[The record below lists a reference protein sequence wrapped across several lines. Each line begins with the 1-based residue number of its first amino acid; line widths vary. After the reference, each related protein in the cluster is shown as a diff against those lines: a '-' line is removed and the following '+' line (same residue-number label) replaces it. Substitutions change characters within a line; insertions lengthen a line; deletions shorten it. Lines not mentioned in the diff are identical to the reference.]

1 MVTLAQAKQRISNK
15 WDWEATNN
23 NYPVILWG
31 PPGIGKTELIY
42 SLVAE
47 RMGEELK
54 KKFVEDTKGFEK
66 ESKEYTEAKAELDR
80 KLKVLD
86 FDVPTHD
93 FLEMIAPHCLIL
105 RLAERPIEQL
115 QGVVV
120 PSMSN
125 EENFARFV
133 MPENLVRVKDS
144 DWGIIFLDELDKAS
158 DSKFGAATHIMENRV
173 VGDLQLSK
181 GWYVIAAANR
191 EEDSI
196 LANPIPAELRNRS
209 ANIEVEGDVETW
221 IKWAV
226 DHNVRKDIIL
236 FHKFNSGEWLC
247 NYDLEQTYSY
257 PTPRSWTM
265 ASRVIDK
272 LEQRMKP
279 DYNDPESVEAFN
291 NVVRNELAD
300 FVGKQAQAEFF
311 QYRELYLKFNVKAIL
326 EGDER
331 VPNRETRKNE
341 SSLISDQCV
350 AAFAVADQVNV
361 DQLIVEKANEKNKYK
376 AKYNEKYVKNLVTFI
391 GDLLPEIRTI
401 YLRQIHATRI
411 MNVIVDSGLAEDQI
425 DELVRFIAA

>member
-1 MVTLAQAKQRISNK
+1 MVTLAQAKQRILNK
-15 WDWEATNN
+15 WDWEVSAN

-47 RMGEELK
+47 RMGEELR
-54 KKFVEDTKGFEK
+54 KKFVEDVEK
-66 ESKEYTEAKAELDR
+66 LEKDSDEYNDKKNELDK
-80 KLKVLD
+80 KLAVLD
-86 FDVPTHD
+86 FDVPTPE
-93 FLEMIAPHCLIL
+93 FLEMIEKHCLVL

-120 PSMSN
+120 PSISK

-133 MPENLVRVKDS
+133 MPENLVKVKNS

-173 VGDLQLSK
+173 VGDLQLGN

-196 LANPIPAELRNRS
+196 LANPIPAELRNRC
-209 ANIEVEGDVETW
+209 ANIEVESDMETW

-236 FHKFNSGEWLC
+236 FHKFNGGQWLS
-247 NYDLEQTYSY
+247 NYDVEQTYSY

-272 LEQRMKP
+272 LEERMRP
-279 DYNDPESVEAFN
+279 DYENPESVEAFN

-300 FVGKQAQAEFF
+300 FVGKQAQSEFF

-326 EGDER
+326 EGTER
-331 VPNRETRKNE
+331 VPTRDSIPDE
-341 SSLISDQCV
+341 RILISDQCV
-350 AAFAVADQVNV
+350 AAFAVADQVGA
-361 DQLIVEKANEKNKYK
+361 DQLILEKKSEANGFK
-376 AKYNEKYVKNLVTFI
+376 AKYNEKYLTNLVQFI
-391 GDLLPEIRTI
+391 GDLVPEIRTI

-411 MNVIVDSGLAEDQI
+411 INIIMDSGMAEEEI
-425 DELVRFIAA
+425 DELIKFIAS